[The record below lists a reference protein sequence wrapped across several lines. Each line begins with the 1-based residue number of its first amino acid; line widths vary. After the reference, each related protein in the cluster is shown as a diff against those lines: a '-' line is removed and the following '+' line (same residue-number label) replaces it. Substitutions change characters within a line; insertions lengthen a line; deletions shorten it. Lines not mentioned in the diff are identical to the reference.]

1 MKLAKKHIK
10 RINELLNSERV
21 ACDAFER
28 THASDAYGMRL
39 WTTMGWEAT
48 QALYNEY
55 GIVPSAGSLRFWNDM
70 KARFAPHPQMTNEVS
85 PTYYGA

>member
-21 ACDAFER
+21 AFDAFAR
-28 THASDAYGMRL
+28 TDISDAHGMRI
-39 WTTMGWEAT
+39 WVTMGWEAS
-48 QALYNEY
+48 QALYRDY
-55 GIVPSAGSLRFWNDM
+55 YIVPCAGSLRFWNDM
-70 KARFAPHPQMTNEVS
+70 KARFAPHPQLTNEVS

>member
-21 ACDAFER
+21 AFDAFAR
-28 THASDAYGMRL
+28 TDVGDAHGMRI
-39 WTTMGWEAT
+39 WVTMGWEAS
-48 QALYNEY
+48 QALYRDY
-55 GIVPSAGSLRFWNDM
+55 YIVPCAGSLRFWNDM
-70 KARFAPHPQMTNEVS
+70 KARFAPHPQMTNTVS

>member
-21 ACDAFER
+21 ACDAFYR
-28 THASDAYGMRL
+28 TDVGDAHGMRI
-39 WTTMGWEAT
+39 WVTMGWEAT
-48 QALYNEY
+48 QALHNEY
-55 GIVPSAGSLRFWNDM
+55 GIVPGAGSVRFWNDM
-70 KARFAPHPQMTNEVS
+70 HQRFAPHPQMTNEVS